1 MRKLEGIKV
10 LLVDGPKPSTREPD
24 VKVVDILGIFTLSA
38 RFQGV
43 GFSTI
48 NLICSCGNPIADMY
62 PFTLS

>member
-48 NLICSCGNPIADMY
+48 
-62 PFTLS
+62 